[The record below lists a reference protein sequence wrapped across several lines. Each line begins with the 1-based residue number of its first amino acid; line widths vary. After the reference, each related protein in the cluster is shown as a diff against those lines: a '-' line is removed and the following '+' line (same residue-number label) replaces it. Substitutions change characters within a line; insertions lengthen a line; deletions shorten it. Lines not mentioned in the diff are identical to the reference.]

1 MIQVIIKN
9 SSNIE
14 QQARGENDLA
24 GYIMTIGAD
33 EYLDLFYAV
42 NKDGKP
48 RKKPKNIA
56 SSKGEGKIMAKE
68 YALTQCILHGTYS
81 ARSSGSGGA
90 FIGTLAD
97 YLGMK
102 KGDSIFFFTDRKIY
116 GIGELIDIEDCDCRF
131 QIHPNNQIEMDDLVE
146 TKDSSMHQFTCTF
159 VPKPFFFRTGV
170 DMDEVLMFSPE
181 KIKSLRFFSGKTFM
195 KLDDVE
201 SEAIKNVIARKNEE
215 YLGSFDADHHFEYS
229 DDTHKKIA
237 ENLKKNKSA
246 YKLSVFD
253 FIKRDNNGVVSS
265 EYYIEGAIM
274 DLLRNHT
281 SRLIGK
287 WDFIGRQYPASPP
300 KPSEYEEAMDLFGY
314 RYVPGFPR
322 AISKYLVIELKVGTI
337 NKDNVQQTMKYV
349 DWISREYTKG
359 DYSMIEAYTIGFDK
373 EANVETEIEDII
385 ERNYII
391 ESRLVENRKWQNL
404 RILSYVSLL
413 EELREKNNESPN
425 E

>member
-1 MIQVIIKN
+1 M
-9 SSNIE
+9 
-14 QQARGENDLA
+14 GGGNDLA

-33 EYLDLFYAV
+33 EYLELFYAV
-42 NKDGKP
+42 NKNGKP
-48 RKKPKNIA
+48 RKKPKNKA
-56 SSKGEGKIMAKE
+56 SSKSVGEEMAKE
-68 YALTQCILHGTYS
+68 YALNHCILTGTYS
-81 ARSSGSGGA
+81 AKSAENGGP

-102 KGDSIFFFTDRKIY
+102 AGDDIFFFTNRRIY
-116 GIGELIDIEDCDCRF
+116 GIGRLIAIDGCECRF
-131 QIHPNNQIEMDDLVE
+131 RIHPKNQMAEADLVE
-146 TKDSSMHQFTCTF
+146 SKDPAIHQFTCTF
-159 VPKPFFFRTGV
+159 VPSPFFFKEGA

-181 KIKSLRFFSGKTFM
+181 KIKSLRFFSGKSFM

-201 SEAIKNVIARKNEE
+201 SEAIKNVIARKNEKFLDTYDE
-215 YLGSFDADHHFEYS
+215 RFHFEYS
-229 DDTHKKIA
+229 DETHKKIL
-237 ENLKKNKSA
+237 ESLRTYKSA
-246 YKLSVFD
+246 YVLSVFD
-253 FIKRDNNGVVSS
+253 FMKKNRKGWVTS

-274 DLLRNHT
+274 DLLRNHE
-281 SRLIGK
+281 SREIGK

-314 RYVPGFPR
+314 RYVPGFPN

-337 NKDNVQQTMKYV
+337 IKDDVQQTMKYV

-373 EANVETEIEDII
+373 DTDIETEIEDIV

-391 ESRLVENRKWQNL
+391 ESRPVENRKWQNL